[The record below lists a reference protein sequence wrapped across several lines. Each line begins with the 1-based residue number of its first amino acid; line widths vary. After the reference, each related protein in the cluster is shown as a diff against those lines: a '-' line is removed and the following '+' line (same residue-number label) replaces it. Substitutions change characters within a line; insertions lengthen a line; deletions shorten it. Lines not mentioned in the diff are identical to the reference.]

1 MGGLGG
7 VHDCR
12 AGLFADALARREHMD
27 QPGGNHHGDE
37 GGNHRDD
44 KDVALDAR
52 LALTSHMGTLHRRVG
67 GARPCSVGITNIV
80 GAHDLGNAGVDL
92 GNADRMG
99 LIGRKRVHDARR
111 LRVCFLE
118 RGIARGGIADLVGG
132 GREHLLVNLGR
143 DSGNHR
149 ADGRTDKGSGNA
161 DDR

>member
-37 GGNHRDD
+37 GGDHRDD
-44 KDVALDAR
+44 KDVALDAC
-52 LALTSHMGTLHRRVG
+52 LALAAHMGTLNRRVG

-92 GNADRMG
+92 RNADRMG
-99 LIGRKRVHDARR
+99 LIGGKRIHDARC
-111 LRVCFLE
+111 LRIRFLG
-118 RGIARGGIADLVGG
+118 RGVARSGIADLVGG

-149 ADGRTDKGSGNA
+149 ADGRTDKGPSDA